1 MNSKLKPEMTI
12 KYIVLVVLLIVIS
25 GLIFFQKNRDLLA
38 KEALTEQ
45 PFNFYNIKIKTLSGK
60 ILELTDFKNKIV
72 LVVNVA
78 SNCGFTNQYKDLE
91 ALYQQFK
98 LEEFVILGV
107 PSNDFGGQEPGSAED
122 IQSFCRLNYG
132 VSFPMAEKVKIKGNQ
147 QHELYCFLTQSNP
160 KYNGNVKWNFTK
172 FLIDKNGQVVDRFS
186 PVTEPLSKK
195 VVGRITKLI
204 K

>member
-1 MNSKLKPEMTI
+1 MII
-12 KYIVLVVLLIVIS
+12 KYIVPVVVLIFIS
-25 GLIFFQKNRDLLA
+25 GVIFFQKNRTLLA

-45 PFNFYNIKIKTLSGK
+45 PSDFYNIKIKAVSGK

-98 LEEFVILGV
+98 LQELVMLGV

-122 IQSFCRLNYG
+122 IQSFCRFNYG
-132 VSFPMAEKVKIKGNQ
+132 VSFPIAEKVKIN
-147 QHELYCFLTQSNP
+147 
-160 KYNGNVKWNFTK
+160 
-172 FLIDKNGQVVDRFS
+172 
-186 PVTEPLSKK
+186 
-195 VVGRITKLI
+195 
-204 K
+204 

>member
-1 MNSKLKPEMTI
+1 MTI
-12 KYIVLVVLLIVIS
+12 RYIVPVVLLIVIL
-25 GLIFFQKNRDLLA
+25 GAIFFQKNRALLA

-45 PFNFYNIKIKTLSGK
+45 SSNFYNIKIKALSGK
-60 ILELTDFKNKIV
+60 MLELTDFKNKIV

-78 SNCGFTNQYKDLE
+78 SNCGFTEQYKDLE

-98 LEEFVILGV
+98 LEELVILGV

-147 QHELYCFLTQSNP
+147 QHELYYFLTQSNP

-186 PVTEPLSKK
+186 PVTKPLSKK
-195 VVGRITKLI
+195 VVDRITKLI